1 MRNAVVL
8 GAGIGGLLAAGAL
21 SRHFEQVVVL
31 DRDQIPDT
39 PVSRV
44 GVPQGP
50 QVHAVMKR
58 GELAIE
64 NILPGFRGRLAAAGG
79 TSLRVGLDFR
89 VFEGGGWHPR
99 RDLGFTLSSQTRAL
113 LEQVIRERLL
123 ANGNVTLRQRQRFRG
138 LTSTAGGVV
147 TGVAFEGEGAEE
159 ISADLVIDAMGR
171 GSPIPDWLARNGY
184 GEAPSVATGIDLY
197 YSTILFHVPER
208 WRGEPWCLVLRATA
222 PDQVRGATVVSIED
236 DRWLLSMV
244 SRFDDR
250 PPTTVPD
257 CLTFLEGLESP
268 EIYERIR
275 HAEPAA
281 KARRFH
287 IPESRVR
294 FFERMPGYPRGLL
307 PLGDVIGTFNPLL
320 AQGMSIAAIH
330 AETLGETLIKNVDA
344 AGGLDLDGLASDYM
358 PAVSAL
364 SHRAWSTGA
373 YVDHL
378 YPRTG
383 GERPANFEAYHHFR
397 KALRRAMEADP
408 EIHRWAIRVAQM
420 LDPSSVLPRDR
431 ILAEFGS
438 EGA

>member
-21 SRHFEQVVVL
+21 SRFFERVIVL
-31 DRDQIPDT
+31 DRDRIPDT
-39 PVSRV
+39 PTPRV

-58 GELAIE
+58 GELAME
-64 NILPGFRGRLAAAGG
+64 GLLPGFRERLAAAGG
-79 TSLRVGLDFR
+79 TTLRVGLDFR

-99 RDLGFTLSSQTRAL
+99 RDLGFTISSQTRAL

-123 ANGNVTLRQRQRFRG
+123 ANGNVSLRQRLRFRDLILDG
-138 LTSTAGGVV
+138 GGVV
-147 TGVAFEGEGAEE
+147 TGAVVEGGGREE
-159 ISADLVIDAMGR
+159 VRADLVVDAMGR
-171 GSPIPDWLARNGY
+171 GSPVPDWLARNGH

-197 YSTILFHVPER
+197 YSTLLFHVPER
-208 WRGEPWCLVLRATA
+208 WRGEPWCLVQRATA
-222 PDQVRGATVVSIED
+222 PDKVRGATVVSIEE

-250 PPTTVPD
+250 PPTTPSD

-268 EIYERIR
+268 EIFERIR
-275 HAEPAA
+275 HAEPAT

-294 FFERMPGYPRGLL
+294 FFDQLPGYPSGLL

-320 AQGMSIAAIH
+320 AQGMTVAAMH
-330 AETLGETLIKNVDA
+330 AETLGEMIAKNINA
-344 AGGLDLDGLASDYM
+344 AGGLDLAELAADYI
-358 PAVSAL
+358 PAASAL
-364 SHRAWSTGA
+364 SHRAWTTGA
-373 YVDHL
+373 YIDHV

-397 KALRRAMEADP
+397 RALRRAMDADP
-408 EIHRWAIRVAQM
+408 EIHRRAIRVAQL
-420 LDPSSVLPRDR
+420 LDPSSVLPREP

-438 EGA
+438 DEA